1 MGKIIACIDGS
12 IYSPSVAD
20 HSAWVAKRLAAP
32 VELLQ
37 VLGRREASS
46 SDLSGNISADAQQH
60 LLAEL
65 AQLDAERAKL
75 IQKRGRMVLD
85 AMKARLEEAG
95 ISNVTTSLR
104 HGDLLETLAERETDA
119 ELVVIGKRGEA
130 ADFAAAHL
138 GSNLERVV
146 RASHRPILVASRAFV
161 PIDKALIAFDGGS
174 SALKAVDQLSR
185 SPLLQGV
192 EVHLVT
198 VGSDTPEMRRR
209 LEGAVAQLKGGGHTV
224 QMRFVNGVPDKAIAE
239 IVDNEGMNL
248 LVMGA
253 YGHSRIRSLVIGSTT
268 TEMIRSCKV
277 PVLLFR

>member
-1 MGKIIACIDGS
+1 MAKIIACIDGS

-20 HSAWVAKRLAAP
+20 HAGWAAKRLAAS

-46 SDLSGNISADAQQH
+46 SDLSGNISVDAQQS

-65 AQLDAERAKL
+65 AKLDAERAKL

-85 AMKARLEEAG
+85 GMKARLEAAG
-95 ISNVTTSLR
+95 LTDVTTSLR
-104 HGDLLETLAERETDA
+104 HGDLLETLAQREAEA

-130 ADFAAAHL
+130 ADFASAHL

-146 RASHRPILVASRAFV
+146 RASQRPILVASRAFV
-161 PIDKALIAFDGGS
+161 PISKALIAFDGGS

-185 SPLLQGV
+185 SPLLQGI

-198 VGSDTPEMRRR
+198 VGAETPEMRRR
-209 LEGAVAQLKGGGHTV
+209 LEGAMAQLKGGGHTA
-224 QMRFVNGVPDKAIAE
+224 QIRFAAGVPDKAIAE
-239 IVDNEGMNL
+239 IVENESMNL
-248 LVMGA
+248 LIMGA